1 MNLPSTENRNFWFF
15 IIPISLVYIIL
26 TLVSVNHCYFW
37 DNIQQISK
45 EAHWFYLTDFKS
57 LLMPAPN
64 SGSEIVATGYHP
76 PLMGIMTAALW
87 KIFGYELWVSHV
99 FVFFWFGVLI
109 YNSWKVIYRF
119 LDPGIAGWILAI
131 ALLESTL
138 LSQFSVASPDFI
150 LFTSFVLSLR
160 AILERK
166 YVLLAIGI
174 FFLCTINMRGIFAG
188 AILFISQLYF
198 ENTKSKEKT
207 KIRDYTKMTIP
218 YLPTLV
224 VLSSYFAFY
233 FLTRGW
239 FFANSSTEGH
249 YALPN
254 SFFRI
259 AKHFS
264 EFGLRSVENGRII
277 IWLAGIIFGY
287 FMWKNKLK
295 LSDEKKFLLAVF
307 VLLTGLYTLF
317 IFITQMPFSA
327 RYFMPQFFIL
337 TILATSGMAT
347 FLKKQT
353 LKYAFILIIFFE
365 ITGNF
370 WIYPDKIA
378 KSWDCTLAHL
388 PYYKLRNQCFKY
400 IDEKN
405 ISYNDL
411 SAGFCLYGNRK
422 FIELSENSKTVN
434 SDTNR
439 KYFIYSNISNL
450 EDNFAEE
457 LNDKSKWMPIK
468 RFEEG
473 FVKIIVYERIF
484 VSTFP
489 KHEK

>member
-1 MNLPSTENRNFWFF
+1 
-15 IIPISLVYIIL
+15 
-26 TLVSVNHCYFW
+26 
-37 DNIQQISK
+37 
-45 EAHWFYLTDFKS
+45 
-57 LLMPAPN
+57 
-64 SGSEIVATGYHP
+64 
-76 PLMGIMTAALW
+76 
-87 KIFGYELWVSHV
+87 
-99 FVFFWFGVLI
+99 
-109 YNSWKVIYRF
+109 
-119 LDPGIAGWILAI
+119 
-131 ALLESTL
+131 
-138 LSQFSVASPDFI
+138 
-150 LFTSFVLSLR
+150 
-160 AILERK
+160 
-166 YVLLAIGI
+166 
-174 FFLCTINMRGIFAG
+174 
-188 AILFISQLYF
+188 
-198 ENTKSKEKT
+198 
-207 KIRDYTKMTIP
+207 
-218 YLPTLV
+218 
-224 VLSSYFAFY
+224 
-233 FLTRGW
+233 
-239 FFANSSTEGH
+239 
-249 YALPN
+249 
-254 SFFRI
+254 
-259 AKHFS
+259 
-264 EFGLRSVENGRII
+264 
-277 IWLAGIIFGY
+277 
-287 FMWKNKLK
+287 
-295 LSDEKKFLLAVF
+295 
-307 VLLTGLYTLF
+307 
-317 IFITQMPFSA
+317 
-327 RYFMPQFFIL
+327 
-337 TILATSGMAT
+337 MAT